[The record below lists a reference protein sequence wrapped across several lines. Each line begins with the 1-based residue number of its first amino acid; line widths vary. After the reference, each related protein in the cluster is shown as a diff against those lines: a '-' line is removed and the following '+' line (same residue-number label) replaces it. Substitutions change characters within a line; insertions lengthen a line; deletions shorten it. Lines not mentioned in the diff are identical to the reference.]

1 MSRRIGRRDTLTG
14 GTGDVNPQFLTATVT
29 QTAADTTTTQQV
41 NVPIQR
47 LPNTGRA
54 QVLEILSVKYNHRN
68 VGLVAASRV
77 NVFISTASF
86 GTTATNYGEPRVF
99 SCYADDIDLVTSG
112 ATTTFFPF
120 EDDLEDSAG
129 HGFLVATDQ
138 IFIQCNSANTTA
150 ANIVDVKFYYRWK
163 NVTLAEYIGIVQGQQ

>member
-1 MSRRIGRRDTLTG
+1 MSRRVSRRDSLTG

-29 QTAADTTTTQQV
+29 QTGTDTTTTQQV

-54 QVLEILSVKYNHRN
+54 QVLEILAVKFNWRTA
-68 VGLVAASRV
+68 VLVASSRIA
-77 NVFISTASF
+77 VFVSTASF
-86 GTTATNYGEPRVF
+86 GTTSTNYGKPRVF
-99 SCYADDIDLVTSG
+99 SCFANDIDLVTSG
-112 ATTTFFPF
+112 ATIQTFPK

-138 IFIQCNSANTTA
+138 IFIQCVSANTA
-150 ANIVDVKFYYRWK
+150 ATNIVDVKFYYRWK